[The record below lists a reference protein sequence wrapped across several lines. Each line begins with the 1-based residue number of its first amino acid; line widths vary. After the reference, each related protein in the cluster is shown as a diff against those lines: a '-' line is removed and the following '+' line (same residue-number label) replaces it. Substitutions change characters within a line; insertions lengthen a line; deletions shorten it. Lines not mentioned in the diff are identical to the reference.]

1 MDKFFSRVVLGL
13 TFASLALFGSSLP
26 SLAQGQLVTIVI
38 VRHPEIDTSKTSEPV
53 VPLSQIGRERAA
65 LLIHTLRD
73 IKFTHMLGSHTTRSR
88 EAIEA
93 IARTEN
99 LPITLLPAP
108 GSMLDGK
115 PVDDQTSRRAAIEPV
130 AKALKE
136 LPRGS
141 VALVGLNSENVYA
154 ILNKLGVSLAQE
166 GHSCAHGSMCVPC
179 TNNSCF
185 PREDFDRV
193 WYLVRDPDRET
204 PVAYFEFR
212 YGAGWHPTER

>member
-1 MDKFFSRVVLGL
+1 VYRSHFRRIGFGL
-13 TFASLALFGSSLP
+13 SFALINLLGSSLP
-26 SLAQGQLVTIVI
+26 SLAQFITIVI
-38 VRHPEIDTSKTSEPV
+38 VRHPEIDTAKTSESV

-65 LLIHTLRD
+65 LLVHTFRD

-88 EAIEA
+88 ESLEV
-93 IARTEN
+93 IAKSQN
-99 LPITLLPAP
+99 LPIMLLPAS

-130 AKALKE
+130 ANALKE
-136 LPRGS
+136 LRRGS
-141 VALVGLNSENVYA
+141 VALVALNSENVYA
-154 ILNKLGVSLAQE
+154 ILNKLGVPVAQN
-166 GHSCAHGSMCVPC
+166 GQPCVHGSMCVPC

-185 PREDFDRV
+185 PRQDFDRI

-212 YGAGWHPTER
+212 YGAGWRPTAR